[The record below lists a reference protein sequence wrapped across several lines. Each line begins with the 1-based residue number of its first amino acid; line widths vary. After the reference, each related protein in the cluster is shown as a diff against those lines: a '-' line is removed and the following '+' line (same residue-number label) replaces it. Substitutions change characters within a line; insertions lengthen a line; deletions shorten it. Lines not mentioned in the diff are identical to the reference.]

1 MKLTQSQLRKI
12 IKEEARKVIGEASSA
27 DPQIAALMKK
37 FVDDVR
43 AVDPST
49 NFGDLE
55 DALRKTFRRPSKPLS
70 PAARASATA
79 KAAETRAASKAA
91 ADRGAAY
98 SSQVAKNKEKVMS
111 ALADVGISADEYS
124 DAEMQVF
131 GGGSHDATN
140 LDVLEIVLGSKS
152 KAMSML
158 KSLGIDP
165 YDF

>member
-1 MKLTQSQLRKI
+1 MKITSTQLRRI

-37 FVDDVR
+37 FVVDVR
-43 AVDPST
+43 AVDPSM

-55 DALRKTFRRPSKPLS
+55 DALRKTFRRPAKPLS
-70 PAARASATA
+70 PAARSAASA

-91 ADRGAAY
+91 AERGTAY
-98 SSQVAKNKEKVMS
+98 SSQIAKNRERVMT
-111 ALADVGISADEYS
+111 ALADSGVSAEDYS

-140 LDVLEIVLGSKS
+140 LDVLKIVLGSKS

-165 YDF
+165 NNY